1 MTESSERTISRFFDA
16 GMEILAEDGYG
27 GLKLADLCLRVRV
40 TSGSFYHH
48 FDSWQDFTRQ
58 LVEHWRE
65 ERTLRVAELARAE
78 VDPAERVELLL
89 RFGVSLPHS
98 AEAAIRMWSGI
109 DPFVA
114 EVQESVDRERLDI
127 STEALEALTD
137 DPNVASDI
145 ALTAFFLLV
154 GFEQATGDHDARV
167 LERFLRM
174 LQDSAL
180 TAAGAE
186 DLMSD
191 SHDDQFG
198 FRP

>member
-1 MTESSERTISRFFDA
+1 MTESSERTISRFFVA

-58 LVEHWRE
+58 LVENWRE
-65 ERTLRVAELARAE
+65 ERTMRVVELARAE

-89 RFGVSLPHS
+89 RYGVSLPHS
-98 AEAAIRMWSGI
+98 AEAAIRVWSGV

-114 EVQESVDRERLDI
+114 AVQESVDRERLDV
-127 STEALEALTD
+127 STQALEALTD
-137 DPNVASDI
+137 DPDVASDL
-145 ALTAFFLLV
+145 ALAAFYLLV
-154 GFEQATGDHDARV
+154 GFEQATGDRDARE

-174 LQDSAL
+174 LQDLAL

-186 DLMSD
+186 DLMSEA
-191 SHDDQFG
+191 HDPQSG
-198 FRP
+198 LRP

>member
-1 MTESSERTISRFFDA
+1 MTESSESTISRFFVA

-27 GLKLADLCLRVRV
+27 GLKLADLCLRMRV

-58 LVEHWRE
+58 LVENWRE

-98 AEAAIRMWSGI
+98 AEAAIRVWSGV

-127 STEALEALTD
+127 STQALEALTD
-137 DPNVASDI
+137 DRNVASDL
-145 ALTAFFLLV
+145 ALAAFYLLV
-154 GFEQATGDHDARV
+154 GFEQATGDRDAKD

-174 LQDSAL
+174 LQDRAL

-186 DLMSD
+186 DLMSQD
-191 SHDDQFG
+191 HDDQSG
-198 FRP
+198 LRP

>member
-98 AEAAIRMWSGI
+98 AEAAIRVWSGI

>member
-1 MTESSERTISRFFDA
+1 MPESSESLVSRFFAA

-48 FDSWQDFTRQ
+48 FDSWQDFTHQ
-58 LVEHWRE
+58 LVEHWRD
-65 ERTLRVAELARAE
+65 ERTLRLVELARAE

-98 AEAAIRMWSGI
+98 AEAAIRVWSGL

-114 EVQESVDRERLDI
+114 EVQESVDRERLDV
-127 STEALEALTD
+127 STQALEALTD
-137 DPNVASDI
+137 DPNVASDL
-145 ALTAFFLLV
+145 ALAAFYLLV
-154 GFEQATGDHDARV
+154 GFEQATGDRDARE

-174 LQDSAL
+174 LQDRAL

-186 DLMSD
+186 DLMSEA
-191 SHDDQFG
+191 HDDQSG
-198 FRP
+198 LRP

>member
-1 MTESSERTISRFFDA
+1 MPESSESMVSRFFAA

-48 FDSWQDFTRQ
+48 FDSWQDFTYQ
-58 LVEHWRE
+58 LVEHWRD
-65 ERTLRVAELARAE
+65 ERTLRLVELARAE

-98 AEAAIRMWSGI
+98 AEAAIRVWSGL

-127 STEALEALTD
+127 TTQALEALTD
-137 DPNVASDI
+137 DPNVASDL
-145 ALTAFFLLV
+145 ALAAFYLLV
-154 GFEQATGDHDARV
+154 GFEQATGDRDARE

-174 LQDSAL
+174 LQDRAL

-186 DLMSD
+186 DLMSEA
-191 SHDDQFG
+191 HDAQSG
-198 FRP
+198 LRP